1 MLHRCDGLG
10 AHEGLRWRYIDSG
23 WTCDFRVCTPNNCS
37 FMRLSLTRRDSKSQS
52 WHYMSILN
60 ENVPAAVQI
69 LTNGQSAD
77 FATAV
82 YRQFTSGTAPP
93 WFRSMPTDV
102 QSFVVL
108 DYLPNLLSEPM
119 TLDLLASPA
128 ARPTSTTGPTGTA
141 GPTATIKLT
150 PSSMDRSS
158 KRGTIIAAILI
169 PLFILALAL
178 GFAIFFIRYRRKRRA
193 RSLAGSLPPLD
204 PEQAVRRWSETT
216 FSTAVAPQEQRHQ
229 SSFLPPMN
237 VTESPARS
245 SHALRRA
252 LSESDLGQV
261 ASPEVKAKDLEGV
274 ETQSDRAELE
284 ARTAPLV
291 KC

>member
-1 MLHRCDGLG
+1 
-10 AHEGLRWRYIDSG
+10 
-23 WTCDFRVCTPNNCS
+23 
-37 FMRLSLTRRDSKSQS
+37 
-52 WHYMSILN
+52 
-60 ENVPAAVQI
+60 
-69 LTNGQSAD
+69 
-77 FATAV
+77 
-82 YRQFTSGTAPP
+82 
-93 WFRSMPTDV
+93 MPTDV

-108 DYLPNLLSEPM
+108 NYLPNLLSEPM

-169 PLFILALAL
+169 PFFILAPAL
-178 GFAIFFIRYRRKRRA
+178 GFAIVFIRYRRKGRA

-204 PEQAVRRWSETT
+204 PEQAMRRWSETT
-216 FSTAVAPQEQRHQ
+216 FNTAVSPQEPRRQ
-229 SSFLPPMN
+229 SSFLPLMN
-237 VTESPARS
+237 LIGSPAR
-245 SHALRRA
+245 SHALRRT
-252 LSESDLGQV
+252 LSESNLGQV
-261 ASPEVKAKDLEGV
+261 ANLELKSKHLEGV

-291 KC
+291 GC